1 MEEKGKAD
9 ILIENFPSFPSESQL
24 WVVNFV
30 RFILKG
36 ILTFFKLLS
45 KMYYSTHFFLC
56 THKIFLSLSFFF
68 FSCWNT

>member
-36 ILTFFKLLS
+36 ILTFFQIAQQNVLF
-45 KMYYSTHFFLC
+45 STLFC
-56 THKIFLSLSFFF
+56 VYP
-68 FSCWNT
+68 

>member
-1 MEEKGKAD
+1 MANGKKKKKKKKGKAD

-36 ILTFFKLLS
+36 V
-45 KMYYSTHFFLC
+45 
-56 THKIFLSLSFFF
+56 
-68 FSCWNT
+68 